1 METTT
6 PRMRLGLMLRY
17 LFTRKDLATLILLT
31 LLMVFSG
38 LLEVFGIGMLFPY
51 VSILQDPSTIS
62 HMRYVSAIYRGL
74 GFESQRSF
82 LIATS
87 VFILLIFCVKGLL
100 ALCVTNF
107 QSRFARSKLGDLG
120 RTLLS
125 RYLHRSYVF
134 FLSANTSVLIGN
146 LTTSLSQLCVGV
158 IQSALSL
165 ASEVIVAVGLVG
177 FLIFLNPVFSLSAL
191 LFIGALSFLLKRVIR
206 ERIAY
211 HANANETHWKAM
223 IRVVNE
229 SLSAAKEVK
238 VLGCQQYFV
247 DSYSMEV
254 QEYSRAQQHYNVLA
268 QFPRVALET
277 GAVGG
282 MVIFALFAMLGG
294 TFGPN
299 LFAVLAVFSIATVRI
314 VPSATRILQAWNA
327 ITFYRPSMEVIAGGL
342 ADLDAGAGDASGEIE
357 KTPFISSLH
366 LRESLAVSIKSF
378 AYPTN
383 PHFSLA
389 DIDLTILRGQT
400 VGLIGQSG
408 SGKTTLVDLIL
419 GLFPEFDGSIKVD
432 GQDVRENLVV
442 WRKQIGY
449 IPQSIYLRDDTIVRN
464 VAFGIPDS
472 QIDMEAVER
481 AIRLAGLDPVIRTQ
495 RHGMETLVGERGIR
509 LSGGERQ
516 RIGIARALYHE
527 PELLVLDEATSALD
541 NETERQIVDSILGL
555 GLSKTVIVIAHR
567 LSTVENCD
575 LVYLMRSGRIVDR
588 GPFSKIIERSPALVN
603 P

>member
-1 METTT
+1 MHLG
-6 PRMRLGLMLRY
+6 MKLRL
-17 LFTRKDLATLILLT
+17 LFTRKDLATLVLLT
-31 LLMVFSG
+31 FLMVFSG
-38 LLEVFGIGMLFPY
+38 LLEVFGIGALFPY
-51 VSILQDPSTIS
+51 VSILQDPSAIS
-62 HMRYVSAIYRGL
+62 HMRYIDKIYRGL

-82 LIATS
+82 LIAMS
-87 VFILLIFCVKGLL
+87 VFLLVTFCVKGFL
-100 ALCVTNF
+100 ALWVTNF
-107 QSRFARSKLGDLG
+107 QSRFARLKLADLG

-125 RYLHRSYVF
+125 RYLHRSYAF

-165 ASEVIVAVGLVG
+165 ASELIVAVGLVA
-177 FLIFLNPVFSLSAL
+177 FLIFLNPIFSLSAL
-191 LFIGALSFLLKRVIR
+191 LFIGGLSILLKRGIR
-206 ERIAY
+206 ERISH
-211 HANANETHWKAM
+211 HAIANELHWKAM
-223 IRVVNE
+223 IRTVNE
-229 SLSAAKEVK
+229 SLSSAKEVE

-247 DSYSMEV
+247 DTYSREV
-254 QEYSRAQQHYNVLA
+254 ELYSRAQQHYNVLA

-277 GAVGG
+277 GAVAGL
-282 MVIFALFAMLGG
+282 VIFALFAMLGG

-299 LFAVLAVFSIATVRI
+299 LFAVLAVFSIATVRL

-327 ITFYRPSMEVIAGGL
+327 ISFYRPSMDVIAAGFSD
-342 ADLDAGAGDASGEIE
+342 ADVGDTNLGV
-357 KTPFISSLH
+357 KTSPLISSVSLQ
-366 LRESLAVSIKSF
+366 ESLAVSIKSF

-383 PHFSLA
+383 PHFALA
-389 DIDLTILRGQT
+389 EIDLTILRGQT

-419 GLFPEFDGSIKVD
+419 GLFPEFDGSITAD
-432 GQDVRENLVV
+432 GRDIRENLAL

-464 VAFGIPDS
+464 VAFGVPDS
-472 QIDMEAVER
+472 EIDMGAVER
-481 AIRLAGLDPVIRTQ
+481 AIHLAGLDPVIRTQ
-495 RHGMETLVGERGIR
+495 RDGMETLVGDRGIR

-527 PELLVLDEATSALD
+527 PELLILDEATSALD

-555 GLSKTVIVIAHR
+555 SLSKTVIVIAHR

-575 LVYLMRSGRIVDR
+575 IVYLMRSGRIIDH
-588 GPFSKIIERSPALVN
+588 GPFSMIIERSPALVN